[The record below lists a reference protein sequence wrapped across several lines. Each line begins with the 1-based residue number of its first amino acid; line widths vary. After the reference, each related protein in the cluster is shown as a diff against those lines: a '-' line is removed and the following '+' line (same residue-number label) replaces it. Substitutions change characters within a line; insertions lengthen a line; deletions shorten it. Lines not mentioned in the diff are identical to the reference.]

1 MELRNLDFTQKISHI
16 NIFFNVFTFVCF
28 KKHSKELNSFFF
40 NAILF
45 KTIFS
50 FKLNFVLKLHQKI
63 VLSHLEKT
71 QKTRKKS

>member
-1 MELRNLDFTQKISHI
+1 MFLPLFVLK
-16 NIFFNVFTFVCF
+16 NIQRSLIV
-28 KKHSKELNSFFF
+28 FFF

-50 FKLNFVLKLHQKI
+50 FKLNFVLKLHEKI